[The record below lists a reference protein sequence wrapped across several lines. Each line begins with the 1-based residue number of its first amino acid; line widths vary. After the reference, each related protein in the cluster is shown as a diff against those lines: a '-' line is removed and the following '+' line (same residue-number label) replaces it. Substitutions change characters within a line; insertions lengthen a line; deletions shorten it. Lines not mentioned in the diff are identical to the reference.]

1 MGEAIKSESDKAFDQ
16 SRIGHAHMIV
26 AIVGK

>member
-1 MGEAIKSESDKAFDQ
+1 MAEAVKSESDKTIDQ

-26 AIVGK
+26 ALVGK